1 MRNQIRNPVSGNSCI
16 FCLFLFCNLLLL
28 VVGLGT
34 MSAGISV
41 CAELQ
46 DFKWYNGT
54 FIALGFFTALLSLM
68 GHQVRFSVP
77 KITIYLIL
85 MVIIFSSQ
93 LGFTL
98 AIIFYTHYEELLGE
112 EYANSVRYCILG
124 ACVVIFCCFFIGF
137 CYRRS
142 LVTAKWYDREERLLQ
157 TVNMGPIE
165 TPKTDAKREEMMKK
179 YPALAK
185 AKEVRV

>member
-16 FCLFLFCNLLLL
+16 FCLFLLCNLLLL

-41 CAELQ
+41 CAELE

-85 MVIIFSSQ
+85 MVLIFLSQ

-98 AIIFYTHYEELLGE
+98 GIIFYTHYEDLLGF
-112 EYANSVRYCILG
+112 EYANTIRYCLLG
-124 ACVVIFCCFFIGF
+124 ACNVIFCCFFIGF

-142 LVTAKWYDREERLLQ
+142 LITAKWYDKEERLLK
-157 TVNMGPIE
+157 TVGTVPIE
-165 TPKTDAKREEMMKK
+165 TPQTDARREEMQKK
-179 YPALAK
+179 YPKLIK
-185 AKEVRV
+185 PKVINS